1 MAVLSSPQKTETVRL
16 KGTIKKILFPRPV
29 KPDTDFMIAVLAG
42 PSDIEITIKGKMCG
56 VHEKDELTIEGHWV
70 NDKKHGL
77 QIELSGWEKPV
88 PTTKAQAITLLSS
101 SIIKG
106 CGPKTANLIVETLG
120 DNAIEVIM
128 RDGAACLF
136 PIKGVGK
143 KNATKIVESLSE
155 NFNVQN
161 IIKNLGQYGVT
172 VKMAIKLHHLYKGNA
187 VPVIQANPYELT
199 NLSMVGFDAA
209 DSIAKKME
217 ISEDSSFRCQAAI
230 LYVLRQYEGHCY
242 TEKGD
247 LITDVLNLLNKRSL
261 VKTLGKEDVE
271 SALYFLSKASKI
283 VIDFNRIYLKALY
296 HHECTA
302 ARKIAEMV
310 TSSAVNISKARIAHE
325 IVKYQTQNRIILNA
339 KQQEAIYT
347 FFSKNI
353 MILTGGP
360 GTGKTAVIKAI
371 AHIYRQV
378 FPNDKELILC
388 APTGRASQNLH
399 KTSGF
404 GAKTV
409 HRVLNWGIKTTA
421 ENEITPD
428 KALKDELNP
437 LEEDLIV
444 DEWSMADIELA
455 SSTLRAIP
463 KGGKVLV
470 VGDPDQLPSVGPG
483 AVLRDMINSQCVHRV
498 HLDEV
503 YRQAKNSQITEN
515 AYRVKEGRMID
526 LDSSRKDFIFIE
538 RPDAASTQQMILA
551 CVKRLL
557 EKGYRPEDILV
568 LSPIKK
574 GTAGVE
580 ALNDATRALVNP
592 ADKRKKELVIGNK
605 LFRVGDVIIQNQR
618 NSVAKNLYNGTMGT
632 IKAICSNPDDP
643 ESKEEGLLCDLW
655 GKEVFLT
662 REDITEFDFTTG
674 YSITIHKSQGGQ
686 AKVVISPVLTNHF
699 IMLTR
704 NNLLT
709 SMTRAEEM
717 MILVGQ
723 KKAVA
728 MAIKNDTPNLRRTYL
743 SERIWK
749 CVREEQEK
757 QHRGVVGSLF

>member
-1 MAVLSSPQKTETVRL
+1 MAVLSSPLKTEAVRL
-16 KGTIKKILFPRPV
+16 KGTIKRILFPRPV
-29 KPDTDFMIAVLAG
+29 KPDTDYMIAVLAG
-42 PSDIEITIKGKMCG
+42 PSDIEVTIKGKMCG
-56 VHEKDELTIEGHWV
+56 VHEKDELVIEGHWV
-70 NDKKHGL
+70 NDKKYGL
-77 QIELSGWEKPV
+77 QVELSGWEKPV

-128 RDGAACLF
+128 RDGEACLF
-136 PIKGVGK
+136 PIKGIGK
-143 KNATKIVESLSE
+143 KNAKKIVESLSE

-161 IIKNLGQYGVT
+161 IIKNLAQYGVT
-172 VKMAIKLHHLYKGNA
+172 VAMAIKLHRLYKGNA

-199 NLSMVGFDAA
+199 NLSMVGFDDA
-209 DSIAKKME
+209 DGIAKKMG

-230 LYVLRQYEGHCY
+230 LYVLRQYDGHCY
-242 TEKGD
+242 TEKDD

-261 VKTLGKEDVE
+261 IKTLGNEDIE
-271 SALYFLSKASKI
+271 NALYFLSKASKI

-296 HHECTA
+296 HYECTT
-302 ARKIAEMV
+302 ARKIAELV
-310 TSSAVNISKARIAHE
+310 TNPAPSISKARIAHE
-325 IVKYQTQNRIILNA
+325 IVKYQAQNRIILNA
-339 KQQEAIYT
+339 KQQEAIYS
-347 FFSKNI
+347 FFSGNI

-378 FPNDKELILC
+378 YPDKELTLC

-409 HRVLNWGIKTTA
+409 HRVLNWGVKTTA
-421 ENEITPD
+421 DNELTPD

-437 LEEDLIV
+437 LEDDLIV

-463 KGGKVLV
+463 RGGKILL

-483 AVLRDMINSQCVHRV
+483 AVLRDMISSQIVPRV

-503 YRQAKNSQITEN
+503 YRQAKNSQITAN
-515 AYRVKEGRMID
+515 AYRVKEGRMIAI
-526 LDSSRKDFIFIE
+526 DSSHKDFVFIE
-538 RPDAASTQQMILA
+538 RPDAASTQKMILS
-551 CVKRLL
+551 CVRRLL

-592 ADKRKKELVIGNK
+592 ADKRKRELAIGTK

-618 NSVAKNLYNGTMGT
+618 NSVAKNLYNGSMGT
-632 IKAICSNPDDP
+632 IKAICCDPDEP

-655 GKEVFLT
+655 GEEVFLT
-662 REDITEFDFTTG
+662 RDDITEFDFTTG

-709 SMTRAEEM
+709 AMTRAEEM

-743 SERIWK
+743 SERIRK
-749 CVREEQEK
+749 CVSEEQEK
-757 QHRGVVGSLF
+757 QHKSAVGSLF